1 MFRSYACLILLT
13 LGPASV
19 ATAAPPPLQERHQ
32 LRMKPESA
40 QCIIR
45 RHGTFVQAWLR
56 TLPGTEAEKKLVQP
70 AESYFTSCFPLWP
83 TAYRSSWNLA
93 GIRHR
98 LVEELLRERLSG
110 SPQLALP
117 SFSRSTWY
125 PVEQA
130 QDAGALPAIIANDLG
145 FCLARTDWTSSRA
158 LVTTSGGSAEEK
170 AALRTL
176 VPHIAGC
183 LPPGRKLTLD
193 TARLRTIMMETVYH
207 ALSD

>member
-1 MFRSYACLILLT
+1 MYRTCAFLILCA
-13 LGPASV
+13 LGSAN
-19 ATAAPPPLQERHQ
+19 AADAAPPPPQERHQ

-40 QCIIR
+40 RCIIE
-45 RHGTFVQAWLR
+45 RHAAFVQAWLT
-56 TLPGTEAEKKLVQP
+56 TLPGTEAERKIVRP

-98 LVEELLRERLSG
+98 LVEELLRARLSG
-110 SPQLALP
+110 SPQTPFAGLN
-117 SFSRSTWY
+117 RSTWY

-130 QDAGALPAIIANDLG
+130 QDAGALPALIANDLG
-145 FCLARTDWTSSRA
+145 FCLARTDWSSSRA
-158 LVTTSGGSAEEK
+158 LVTSSEGAAEEK

-193 TARLRTIMMETVYH
+193 TARLRTIMTETVYH

>member
-1 MFRSYACLILLT
+1 MLRSYACLILLT
-13 LGPASV
+13 LGTASG
-19 ATAAPPPLQERHQ
+19 AIGAPPPPQERHQ
-32 LRMKPESA
+32 LRMRPESA

-45 RHGTFVQAWLR
+45 RHGAFVQAWLK
-56 TLPGTEAEKKLVQP
+56 TLPGTDAEKRLVRP

-110 SPQLALP
+110 LP
-117 SFSRSTWY
+117 LQAPLRLSRGTWY

-130 QDAGALPAIIANDLG
+130 QDAGALPALIASDLG
-145 FCLARTDWTSSRA
+145 FCLARTDWTSTRA
-158 LVTTSGGSAEEK
+158 LVTTAEGSGEEK
-170 AALRTL
+170 EVLRALVR
-176 VPHIAGC
+176 HIAGC

-193 TARLRTIMMETVYH
+193 TARLRTIMTETVYH